1 MEVSFHLVQ
10 CVVWHCLLVD
20 SVEPRGASPISQHG
34 QQVARGTRD
43 SCSVLQVLG

>member
-1 MEVSFHLVQ
+1 MEVSSHLVQ
-10 CVVWHCLLVD
+10 CVVCLLVD